1 MTQTPATPNNYVR
14 IFDTTLRDGEQAPGN
29 SMNPSEKVR
38 VALRLAELKVD
49 ILEAGYPASSPG
61 DFASV
66 HEIAQKVQGPI
77 ICALART
84 AEYDITKAAEALEP
98 AGKQARIHTFIS
110 TSPIHMEHLLK
121 MEPEEVLV
129 RAAQAVKLARSLVQD
144 VEFSAQDAT
153 RSDWK
158 FLKKIFQIAI
168 NEGATTLNI
177 PDTVGYTVP
186 HEYAALIEYLSSEL
200 NGLQGVTLSV
210 HCHNDLGLAVAN
222 SLAAAQKGARQIE
235 CTINGIGERAGN
247 TSLEEVVMA
256 LKVRKNALGLESGVD
271 STKIYPTS
279 RFLSQITG
287 ILVQPNK
294 AIVGDNAFAHEAGIH
309 QAGVL
314 NNSETYEIMRP
325 EDVGLHSNKL
335 VLGKHSGRHALR
347 DRLALLGYTLSGG
360 ELDRAF
366 ARFKVL
372 ADQKKDIFDEDLLVI
387 VADEAGRAT
396 SRIELISVNAASGTE
411 MRPFATVKLRIDD
424 QIVAGSSQGDG
435 PVDAAFR
442 AVAQMTQTTTHLT
455 RYIVNAITGGTDAQ
469 GEVTVRI
476 EDGDYVANGQGADP
490 DIMVASVKAYVSAL
504 NRFDLRRAAL
514 EKRSTAGGV

>member
-294 AIVGDNAFAHEAGIH
+294 AIVGDNAFAH
-309 QAGVL
+309 
-314 NNSETYEIMRP
+314 S
-325 EDVGLHSNKL
+325 
-335 VLGKHSGRHALR
+335 SGR
-347 DRLALLGYTLSGG
+347 
-360 ELDRAF
+360 RA
-366 ARFKVL
+366 
-372 ADQKKDIFDEDLLVI
+372 E
-387 VADEAGRAT
+387 
-396 SRIELISVNAASGTE
+396 
-411 MRPFATVKLRIDD
+411 
-424 QIVAGSSQGDG
+424 
-435 PVDAAFR
+435 
-442 AVAQMTQTTTHLT
+442 
-455 RYIVNAITGGTDAQ
+455 
-469 GEVTVRI
+469 
-476 EDGDYVANGQGADP
+476 
-490 DIMVASVKAYVSAL
+490 
-504 NRFDLRRAAL
+504 
-514 EKRSTAGGV
+514 